1 MIFKNENMENNGILI
16 SVITITY
23 GHEKY
28 ILDTLEG
35 VLMQDY
41 NGPIEFIIANDNSP
55 DNTDEII
62 KQYFENI
69 TITKN
74 IEVRYKCHDIN
85 KGLIENFKWALMQ
98 ARGKYIALCEGDDYW
113 TDRFKLQ
120 KQVDFLENNREYGL
134 VHTNSISKKN
144 EIIIKNNNNK
154 FIKDGFIFEDL
165 ITHKFFIYT
174 LTVCIRTNLLLK
186 WFNSIEDIYIKEKWE
201 MLDYPLWLEGSSNTK
216 FKYFNDVTACYRI
229 LPESASHS
237 RSKYKR
243 YLFYKSVYDI
253 KFYFTSIMELNP
265 KIIQE
270 IKTEYYKG
278 LLSYGKY
285 NLTESTKGL
294 IYLVKKKALNL
305 RMFFVYLKNILF

>member
-134 VHTNSISKKN
+134 VHTNFVINNTKTGIKQISN
-144 EIIIKNNNNK
+144 GYFLNGQTIEDYLVGK
-154 FIKDGFIFEDL
+154 FHIA
-165 ITHKFFIYT
+165 T
-174 LTVCIRTNLLLK
+174 LTTCFRKDLLDK
-186 WFNSIEDIYIKEKWE
+186 ID
-201 MLDYPLWLEGSSNTK
+201 SS
-216 FKYFNDVTACYRI
+216 
-229 LPESASHS
+229 
-237 RSKYKR
+237 
-243 YLFYKSVYDI
+243 
-253 KFYFTSIMELNP
+253 
-265 KIIQE
+265 
-270 IKTEYYKG
+270 
-278 LLSYGKY
+278 
-285 NLTESTKGL
+285 
-294 IYLVKKKALNL
+294 
-305 RMFFVYLKNILF
+305 YLKQNFSMGDHPMWIEFMRFSKIKYLSDTTATYNIISRPLKTS

>member
-186 WFNSIEDIYIKEKWE
+186 WFNSIEDIYIKKKWK

-253 KFYFTSIMELNP
+253 KFYFTSIVELNP

-278 LLSYGKY
+278 LFSYSKY